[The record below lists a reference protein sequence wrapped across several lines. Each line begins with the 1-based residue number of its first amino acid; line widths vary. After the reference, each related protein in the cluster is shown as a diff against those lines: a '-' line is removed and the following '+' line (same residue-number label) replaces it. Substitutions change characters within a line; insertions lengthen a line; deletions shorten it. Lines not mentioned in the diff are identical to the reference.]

1 MKLTNNVLDRDKSNK
16 DRITNVKRWDHYKSR
31 KNKEK
36 LSPEENFKYTI
47 GLIIFLFIFVLIIPY
62 ILYRFNLITILLV
75 YFLNIDLLATIVG
88 SIESPIHDYFRY
100 LYSDSTP
107 FIGYISQ
114 TIISLITLGGVFLI
128 VVGRTWSS
136 NLGVALIRY
145 LFTVLITFLAP
156 HRFISQIMHNTYIF
170 LKDKQLFNN
179 LAPYLATIPAF
190 LLLYVIIIFETFCLE
205 YFSKPL
211 GNYFNKHIM
220 NLSFINN
227 IEKYRK

>member
-1 MKLTNNVLDRDKSNK
+1 MKLTNNILDENKSNK
-16 DRITNVKRWDHYKSR
+16 DRIISVRRWDHYKSR

-36 LSPEENFKYTI
+36 LSSKENFKYTI

-75 YFLNIDLLATIVG
+75 YFLNIDLLATMVG
-88 SIESPIHDYFRY
+88 SIETPIHDYFRY

-107 FIGYISQ
+107 LIGYLSQ
-114 TIISLITLGGVFLI
+114 TIITLIVLGAVFLI
-128 VVGRTWSS
+128 VASRTRSS

-145 LFTVLITFLAP
+145 LFTILITFLAP
-156 HRFISQIMHNTYIF
+156 NRFISQIMHNTYIF

-190 LLLYVIIIFETFCLE
+190 LLIYLIILFEAFCLE

-211 GNYFNKHIM
+211 GNYFNKYIM
-220 NLSFINN
+220 NLSFIDH

>member
-1 MKLTNNVLDRDKSNK
+1 MKLTNNILDENKSNK
-16 DRITNVKRWDHYKSR
+16 DRIISVQRWDHYKSR

-36 LSPEENFKYTI
+36 LSPKENFKYTI

-75 YFLNIDLLATIVG
+75 YFLNIDLVATMVG

-107 FIGYISQ
+107 FIGYLSQ
-114 TIISLITLGGVFLI
+114 TIISLIVLGAVFLI
-128 VVGRTWSS
+128 VAGRTKFS

-145 LFTVLITFLAP
+145 LFTILITFLAP
-156 HRFISQIMHNTYIF
+156 NRFISQIMHNTYIF

-190 LLLYVIIIFETFCLE
+190 LLIYLIILFEAFCLE

-211 GNYFNKHIM
+211 GNYFNKYIM
-220 NLSFINN
+220 NLSFIDH